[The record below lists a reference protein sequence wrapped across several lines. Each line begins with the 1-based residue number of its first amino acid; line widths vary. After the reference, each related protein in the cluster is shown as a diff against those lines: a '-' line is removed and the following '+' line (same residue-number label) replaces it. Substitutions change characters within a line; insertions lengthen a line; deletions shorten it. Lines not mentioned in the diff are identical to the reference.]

1 LEVLLLCR
9 LVFPLFF
16 AAQSVAAFER
26 KQVMTDFEPV
36 MLSFQQSGEVR
47 LSVQIQEPV
56 EHLML
61 PSASFVSLSLLVLV
75 VKMFPLGLTRQF
87 ESAQKIVG
95 YQVWLEQMLAGA
107 MMTVGL
113 VLWLSDLGTALG
125 IVLVPT
131 NMFL

>member
-1 LEVLLLCR
+1 L
-9 LVFPLFF
+9 
-16 AAQSVAAFER
+16 AAQSVVAFEL

-36 MLSFQQSGEVR
+36 MLSFQQYREVR
-47 LSVQIQEPV
+47 LSVQIQELG

-75 VKMFPLGLTRQF
+75 VKMFLLDLTRQF

-95 YQVWLEQMLAGA
+95 YQVWLEQMLVGA
-107 MMTVGL
+107 KMTVGL
-113 VLWLSDLGTALG
+113 VLWLSDLGTAFG
-125 IVLVPT
+125 IVLVPR